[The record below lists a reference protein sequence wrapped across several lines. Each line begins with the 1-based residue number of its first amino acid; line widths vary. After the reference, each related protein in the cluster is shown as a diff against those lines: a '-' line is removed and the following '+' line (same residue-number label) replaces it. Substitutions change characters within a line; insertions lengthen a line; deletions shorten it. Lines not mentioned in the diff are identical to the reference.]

1 VIIILD
7 FYLKSSE
14 GTIKENCSYKNI
26 NNKLTFNINNDKYIL
41 EKGKDIRL
49 KKENDESILDFIYI
63 NNKDTEGTYYIKEL
77 NLYIDAKIK
86 NNMIKI
92 IDNLIH
98 IKYELYI
105 QDNFIDNFELK
116 ISIKE

>member
-1 VIIILD
+1 MIIILD

-86 NNMIKI
+86 TNMIKI

-98 IKYELYI
+98 IKYELYL

-116 ISIKE
+116 IRIKE